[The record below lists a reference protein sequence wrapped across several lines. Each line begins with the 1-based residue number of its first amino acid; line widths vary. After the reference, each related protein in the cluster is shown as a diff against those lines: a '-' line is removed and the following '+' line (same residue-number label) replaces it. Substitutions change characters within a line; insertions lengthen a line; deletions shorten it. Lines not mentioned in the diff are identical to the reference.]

1 MRPKAAIPELSRAG
15 DINRPFKPQVVFS
28 RDDVSG
34 GHPET
39 ALNQPILIVE
49 DDYLIALDVV
59 AGLLAEGFSLA
70 GLATSADEA
79 ISMALST
86 KPVLALMDIR
96 LLGKR
101 DGIDAAVELYREL
114 GIRCVFT
121 TAHSDRDVRLRAEAA
136 RPLGWVQKPYSI
148 ATLVAAIRNA
158 LQELEKES

>member
-1 MRPKAAIPELSRAG
+1 MPELSRAG
-15 DINRPFKPQVVFS
+15 EINRSFRPQVVFS

-34 GHPET
+34 GRAET
-39 ALNQPILIVE
+39 TLNQSILVVE
-49 DDYLIALDVV
+49 DDYLIALDIE
-59 AGLLAEGFSLA
+59 AGLLAEGFLLA

-101 DGIDAAVELYREL
+101 DGIDAAVELYRDL
-114 GIRCVFT
+114 GIRCIFT
-121 TAHSDRDVRLRAEAA
+121 TAHGDRDLRLRAEAA

-148 ATLVAAIRNA
+148 ATLVAAIRDA
-158 LQELEKES
+158 FQKLEKES

>member
-15 DINRPFKPQVVFS
+15 DINRSFGPQVVFS

-34 GHPET
+34 GHAET
-39 ALNQPILIVE
+39 TLNQSILVVE
-49 DDYLIALDVV
+49 DDYLIALDIE

-70 GLATSADEA
+70 GVATSADEA

-86 KPVLALMDIR
+86 KPVIALMDIR

-114 GIRCVFT
+114 GIRCIFT
-121 TAHSDRDVRLRAEAA
+121 TAHGDRDLRLRAEAA

-148 ATLVAAIRNA
+148 ATLVAAIRDA
-158 LQELEKES
+158 FQELKKES